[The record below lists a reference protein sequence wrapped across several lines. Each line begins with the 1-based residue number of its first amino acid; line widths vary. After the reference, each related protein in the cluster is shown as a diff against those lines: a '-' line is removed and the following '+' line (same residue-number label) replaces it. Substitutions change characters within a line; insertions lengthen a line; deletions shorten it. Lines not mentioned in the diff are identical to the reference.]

1 MVEKKKRG
9 AIKMTQIKSTMAG
22 TVFTVN
28 VAVGEE
34 VAAGQVVMVLESMKM
49 EIPIEA
55 ETAGK
60 VSAIN
65 ALVGDFVN
73 EHDVLVTLGE

>member
-1 MVEKKKRG
+1 
-9 AIKMTQIKSTMAG
+9 MTQLKSTMAG

-28 VAVGEE
+28 VSEGEE
-34 VAAGQVVMVLESMKM
+34 VTVGQVVVVLESMKM

-60 VSAIN
+60 VTAIN
-65 ALVGDFVN
+65 VQVGDFVN
-73 EHDVLVTLGE
+73 EEDVILTIEA

>member
-1 MVEKKKRG
+1 
-9 AIKMTQIKSTMAG
+9 MTKIKSTMAG

-28 VAVGEE
+28 VTEGEE
-34 VAAGQVVMVLESMKM
+34 VAAGQVVVVLESMKM

-60 VSAIN
+60 VTAIDVQ
-65 ALVGDFVN
+65 VGDFVN